1 MQIESVLEMLTLF
14 TLTVLLGCWLA
25 ERLHVSAPL
34 LLIGVGVLGSE
45 LPFVHPPA
53 LEPEFVLVGLLP
65 PLLYAAAVN
74 TPLVDFRRNLAPIG
88 WLSVGLVIFTTL
100 GVAVVVWA
108 LLGVPFA
115 AACALGAIVAPPD
128 AVAATAVARQVGL
141 PRRVVSILEG
151 ESLVND
157 GTALVSLRTATVA
170 LGASVTAVGV
180 AGDFL
185 WAVFSGVAIGIVAA
199 RVGGWLFKLLPSGPM
214 TTALSFLIPFAAFV
228 PTEAVRGSGV
238 IAVVAAGLALGHRSY
253 REQDAA
259 ARVSQRMNWTTIS
272 FVLENSVFLLLGLQT
287 ATIISDAAASGYD
300 WPLIIAVCAAT
311 FAAVIVLRLLWTMLT
326 HFAFGRRRGNSGRE
340 GFVIGW
346 AGMRGVVTLAAALSL
361 PEATPARPV
370 LVLAALAVTV
380 GTLLL
385 QGLTLG
391 PLVRRL
397 GLRGPDP
404 REDALTEAVV
414 VQKAATAGLEA
425 VHAAAGPGDAGFV
438 EQLQSVTSQRVNAIW
453 ERLGRPSDELETP
466 SQTGR
471 RLRLAALTAERET
484 VLKVR
489 DEGAAEQTVLSRVL
503 ASLDLEEIILDLAS
517 TKADAIRASEPL
529 VLSDAAQPCEHL
541 QAAPPDVKPASTT
554 GCLECEAEGLTPVH
568 LRLCLTCGHV
578 GCCDSSEGRHATR
591 HYEESGHPVMRSF
604 EPGESWRWCYIDEVV
619 SN

>member
-185 WAVFSGVAIGIVAA
+185 WAVFSGV
-199 RVGGWLFKLLPSGPM
+199 
-214 TTALSFLIPFAAFV
+214 
-228 PTEAVRGSGV
+228 

-287 ATIISDAAASGYD
+287 ATIISEAAASGYD

-311 FAAVIVLRLLWTMLT
+311 VAAVIVLRLLWTMLT

-438 EQLQSVTSQRVNAIW
+438 EQLESVTSRRVNAIW

>member
-1 MQIESVLEMLTLF
+1 MQIESILEMLTLF

-141 PRRVVSILEG
+141 PRRVVPILEG

-185 WAVFSGVAIGIVAA
+185 WAVF
-199 RVGGWLFKLLPSGPM
+199 
-214 TTALSFLIPFAAFV
+214 
-228 PTEAVRGSGV
+228 SGV

-311 FAAVIVLRLLWTMLT
+311 VAAVIVLRLLWTMLT

-438 EQLQSVTSQRVNAIW
+438 EQLESVTSQRVNAIW